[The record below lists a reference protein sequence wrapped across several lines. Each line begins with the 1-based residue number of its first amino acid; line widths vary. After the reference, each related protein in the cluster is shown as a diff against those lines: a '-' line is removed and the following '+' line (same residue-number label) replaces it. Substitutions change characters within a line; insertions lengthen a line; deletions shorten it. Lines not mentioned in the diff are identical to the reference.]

1 VRSEPRGADRWLLC
15 GLAAIPMT
23 CAVFGALVDERARL
37 GFSQWRSACR
47 ASGLTLESLVRFTL
61 QLLPGAV
68 LGALLGGLAVLGA
81 GILLRH
87 RGCAAGA
94 LGAHAA
100 CAIGMALG
108 LLLCVLPLPVPLLL
122 AGEALLT
129 LALTLLITPTAY
141 IDMRSSDRKSPYH
154 RLADQRP

>member
-1 VRSEPRGADRWLLC
+1 MPGYRYALDTGRHSRETAAMPAALRGMAVL
-15 GLAAIPMT
+15 PML
-23 CAVFGALVDERARL
+23 CAVFGGLIDERARL

-47 ASGLTLESLVRFTL
+47 ASGLTLPALLQFTL
-61 QLLPGAV
+61 QLLPNAV
-68 LGALLGGLAVLGA
+68 LGALLGGLVVLAA

-100 CAIGMALG
+100 CAVGMTVG

-122 AGEALLT
+122 AGEM
-129 LALTLLITPTAY
+129 ALTLL
-141 IDMRSSDRKSPYH
+141 
-154 RLADQRP
+154 LASAMTRTRVHTRGLTSA